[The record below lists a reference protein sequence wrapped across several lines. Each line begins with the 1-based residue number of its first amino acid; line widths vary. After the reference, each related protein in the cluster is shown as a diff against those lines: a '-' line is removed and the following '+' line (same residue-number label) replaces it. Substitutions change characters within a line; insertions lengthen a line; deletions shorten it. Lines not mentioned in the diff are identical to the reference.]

1 MHHILIIDDE
11 PGISNLIR
19 EALMRFGYTVATAS
33 SGWQALR
40 CLQDTA
46 FDLVVTDM
54 YLPDL
59 DGACVIR
66 HIRRSERP
74 HTPVIGMSGTPW
86 RLEGA
91 DCDAVLSKPFPLDKL
106 VEMVRRLELTDPAVL
121 PGAVVE
127 PLNSPQGLQP

>member
-19 EALMRFGYTVATAS
+19 EALTRFGYTVEIAS

-40 CLQDTA
+40 CLQNTA

-59 DGACVIR
+59 GGACVIR
-66 HIRRSERP
+66 HIRRSDHP
-74 HTPVIGMSGTPW
+74 HTPVIGISGTPW
-86 RLEGA
+86 MLKDT
-91 DCDAVLSKPFPLDKL
+91 DCDAVLPKPFPLDTLIETIK
-106 VEMVRRLELTDPAVL
+106 RLERTVPAVL
-121 PGAVVE
+121 SGPVAD
-127 PLNSPQGLQP
+127 PLNTPQILQP